1 VGLNVFGAQQR
12 LAMIGYA
19 VKASG
24 TMDDA
29 TVAAVKKFQTENKLY
44 ASGTLDYTTMDLL
57 DKTTVDFITGAKNA
71 QDLQLQKAI
80 DLLK

>member
-1 VGLNVFGAQQR
+1 
-12 LAMIGYA
+12 MIGYP

-29 TVAAVKKFQTENKLY
+29 TVSAVKKFQTESKLY
-44 ASGTLDYTTMDLL
+44 SSGVLDYTTMDAL
-57 DKTTVDFITGAKNA
+57 DKAAVKFITGAKDA